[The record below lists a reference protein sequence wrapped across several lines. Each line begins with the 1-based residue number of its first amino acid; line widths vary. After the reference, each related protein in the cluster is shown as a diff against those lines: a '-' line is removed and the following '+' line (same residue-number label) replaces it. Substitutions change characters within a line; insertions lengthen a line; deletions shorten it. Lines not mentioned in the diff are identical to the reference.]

1 MRTPTT
7 SCSCS
12 TRTLG
17 FESPSTACLLKF
29 PWGGVGFYDLDARN
43 DNPVMTKM
51 TQTAQALGFEVS
63 SATCWG
69 GEVICG
75 SSAELGSLLDF
86 CESVQRRMEQF
97 GVYSDRGDEFLLFA
111 AGAAGLLPAVRRLNP
126 YIARIWTGRYFT
138 PCEWESKTVLHLPS
152 EKGYAFPLAFKKIAG
167 GSDLFENS
175 FERLCG
181 LRPSRRPLDIRWL
194 AHGVL
199 VKAKPPQATWI
210 DERRN

>member
-1 MRTPTT
+1 
-7 SCSCS
+7 
-12 TRTLG
+12 
-17 FESPSTACLLKF
+17 
-29 PWGGVGFYDLDARN
+29 
-43 DNPVMTKM
+43 
-51 TQTAQALGFEVS
+51 
-63 SATCWG
+63 
-69 GEVICG
+69 
-75 SSAELGSLLDF
+75 
-86 CESVQRRMEQF
+86 MEQF

-111 AGAAGLLPAVRRLNP
+111 AGAAGLLPAFRRLNP

-194 AHGVL
+194 AHGL
-199 VKAKPPQATWI
+199 LAKAKSHLT
-210 DERRN
+210 RLG